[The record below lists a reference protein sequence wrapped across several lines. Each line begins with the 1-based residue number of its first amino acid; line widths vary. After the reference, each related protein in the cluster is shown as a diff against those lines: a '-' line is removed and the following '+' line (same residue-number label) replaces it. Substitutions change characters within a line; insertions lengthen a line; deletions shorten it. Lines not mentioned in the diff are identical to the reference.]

1 MNTSTPLASTARSPR
16 AASRAQR
23 KAPVRLVSMTRRQSA
38 SSMSTRVRWD
48 STPALATRRSTG
60 APSSSRARENAA
72 TTESSSVTSSGVVM
86 ARPPAA
92 VTPSAISRALSSLS
106 RWSITTAAPCAASS
120 KVVVRPMPP
129 VAPVTRAT
137 RPCSSRASSGWRWKP
152 SRSMGARY
160 PATSMAHFESDA
172 EVYDQLGGI
181 LNNLVHNSA
190 RREQLRQ
197 ADAVV
202 QFAFR
207 APDATVTF
215 DVRAGKRVRLD
226 LGETKLRPDV
236 VLAMDADTGRAL
248 LTGELSPTVA
258 LARGDVR
265 TKGPVSKV
273 LRLVPATVGAHEVE
287 ADLEPEPEP
296 VPQPQAVA
304 AAPAGGAPAG
314 GGAGGRAGRG
324 CRAHGGARRRG
335 RGRRGGA
342 HARGRSGG
350 RGSGR

>member
-1 MNTSTPLASTARSPR
+1 
-16 AASRAQR
+16 
-23 KAPVRLVSMTRRQSA
+23 
-38 SSMSTRVRWD
+38 
-48 STPALATRRSTG
+48 
-60 APSSSRARENAA
+60 
-72 TTESSSVTSSGVVM
+72 
-86 ARPPAA
+86 
-92 VTPSAISRALSSLS
+92 
-106 RWSITTAAPCAASS
+106 
-120 KVVVRPMPP
+120 
-129 VAPVTRAT
+129 
-137 RPCSSRASSGWRWKP
+137 
-152 SRSMGARY
+152 
-160 PATSMAHFESDA
+160 MAHFETDA

-296 VPQPQAVA
+296 VPQPQA
-304 AAPAGGAPAG
+304 AAPAAPEAAPADAPEPAPAEPAAPTEAPVEEAPAAEEAPAEAEAPAAPAAEEEPAPDPAPEAEAPA
-314 GGAGGRAGRG
+314 AGDSAES
-324 CRAHGGARRRG
+324 ASPEA
-335 RGRRGGA
+335 A
-342 HARGRSGG
+342 AEPEAPVAPAEAAAEP
-350 RGSGR
+350 

>member
-1 MNTSTPLASTARSPR
+1 
-16 AASRAQR
+16 
-23 KAPVRLVSMTRRQSA
+23 
-38 SSMSTRVRWD
+38 
-48 STPALATRRSTG
+48 
-60 APSSSRARENAA
+60 
-72 TTESSSVTSSGVVM
+72 
-86 ARPPAA
+86 
-92 VTPSAISRALSSLS
+92 
-106 RWSITTAAPCAASS
+106 
-120 KVVVRPMPP
+120 
-129 VAPVTRAT
+129 
-137 RPCSSRASSGWRWKP
+137 
-152 SRSMGARY
+152 
-160 PATSMAHFESDA
+160 MAHFETAA

-296 VPQPQAVA
+296 VPQAPAPEATPA
-304 AAPAGGAPAG
+304 AATTEPAATAQD
-314 GGAGGRAGRG
+314 A
-324 CRAHGGARRRG
+324 
-335 RGRRGGA
+335 
-342 HARGRSGG
+342 
-350 RGSGR
+350 